1 MIRGR
6 STAEYLARDRR
17 PFEVVLDL
25 AFQATDCENVTSSEV
40 VGDASYEQT
49 QAFRLVWASERPLGR
64 DVPRL
69 LVLATDSVVE
79 RPERLPRSLRIGGD
93 APLDGTGQF
102 QQISIDYS
110 AHRVRAHVMSLALL
124 R

>member
-1 MIRGR
+1 M
-6 STAEYLARDRR
+6 
-17 PFEVVLDL
+17 LDL

-40 VGDASYEQT
+40 VGDASYERT

-69 LVLATDSVVE
+69 LVLATDGVVE

-110 AHRVRAHVMSLALL
+110 DTQRPTTWR
-124 R
+124 